1 MAHKKGL
8 GSSKN
13 GRDSESKRLGVKIF
27 DGQEI
32 RAGQIIVR
40 QRGTRFHPGLGT
52 GLGRDHTIFAKRD
65 GKVVFDA
72 EKGINVPPQARNVG
86 YVVQELAL
94 FPHMTVA
101 ENVGFGM
108 KRRDRAVRVAAL
120 LDLLDLG
127 GFGGRSPRT
136 LSGGQR
142 QRVALARALGRD
154 ARVLLLDEPFS
165 ALDESLRASLR
176 VELLRLRRE
185 LGLTIVFVTH
195 DLREAH
201 LLADRLA
208 VFDEGKLL
216 QLDERETVFRRPA
229 SRRVAELTG
238 VANVLRGTIVKAGGD
253 GLVVDVDNLWLRCA
267 PPSDGVV
274 RAGSAAELAIRAER
288 VNLRR
293 ITPGEV
299 LPPNMFAATV
309 VEEFAYG
316 STHTLRLQPVTA
328 GPALEV
334 ELAARPY
341 EILGV
346 AGQKSWTVELPE
358 EDLHV
363 MPVTA

>member
-1 MAHKKGL
+1 MSLEFRAAT
-8 GSSKN
+8 
-13 GRDSESKRLGVKIF
+13 RLGAF
-27 DGQEI
+27 DYEAAFAAQQEI
-32 RAGQIIVR
+32 VVLFGHSGAGKSVTLQIAA
-40 QRGTRFHPGLGT
+40 GLMKPRS
-52 GLGRDHTIFAKRD
+52 GRVVID

-72 EKGINVPPQARNVG
+72 GSGVNVPPQGRNVG

-101 ENVGFGM
+101 ENVAFGM
-108 KRRDRAVRVAAL
+108 GGTDRRPRVAAL
-120 LDLLDLG
+120 LELLDLVG
-127 GFGGRSPRT
+127 YGDRAPRS

-176 VELLRLRRE
+176 AELLRLRKE

-216 QLDERETVFRRPA
+216 QLEERETVFRRPA

-238 VANVLRGTIVKAGGD
+238 VANVLRGKVVRSTGD
-253 GLVVDVDNLWLRCA
+253 GLIVDVADLWLRCA
-267 PPSDGVV
+267 TAPGATF
-274 RAGSAAELAIRAER
+274 RADQEADLAIRAER

-299 LPPNMFAATV
+299 LPPNMFVAMV

-346 AGQKSWTVELPE
+346 AGQKSWTVELPA
-358 EDLHV
+358 EDLHP
-363 MPVTA
+363 MPAN